1 MTELAVA
8 VPISTLWTSPD
19 APREVDGPAIAAT
32 PDISAWYEAMNTEDR
47 LGLYGRTLSQLLM
60 GEPVQVTEEADGWV
74 RVKAPWQPSSAGLP
88 ADSDFA
94 GYPGWLPRS
103 HLAVCAD
110 PPDDHGQA
118 VVTARTTLLRVS
130 VQASRATGREAT
142 ATVAISWA
150 TTLPVVSTTDTKV
163 LVALPGGRRGV
174 LEGADVLLR
183 PAGAVPAVTGEATLA
198 SARKMLGIGYLWG
211 GTSGWGVDC
220 SGLVHLAFRRHG
232 WIVPRDAHDQQAAA
246 TEVAPDRPRPGDLY
260 FFGEAGDA
268 SHVGLFS
275 DGGQMLHA
283 PQTGELV
290 EEQALDPDRLRGL
303 TGVGRFGSGG
313 RAQLVKTR

>member
-19 APREVDGPAIAAT
+19 APREVDGAAIAAT

-47 LGLYGRTLSQLLM
+47 LGLHARTLSQLLM
-60 GEPVQVTEEADGWV
+60 GEPVQVTQEADGWV

-88 ADSDFA
+88 ADSEFA

-103 HLAVCAD
+103 HLAARAD

-118 VVTARTTLLRVS
+118 VVTARTTLLRVG
-130 VQASRATGREAT
+130 VEASRATGREAT

-150 TTLPVVSTTDTKV
+150 TTLPVVSTTDTEV
-163 LVALPGGRRGV
+163 HVALPGGRRGV
-174 LEGADVLLR
+174 LAGADVLVR
-183 PAGAVPAVTGEATLA
+183 PVGTVPAVPGEAAVA

-220 SGLVHLAFRRHG
+220 SGLVHLAFREHG
-232 WIVPRDAHDQQAAA
+232 LVVPRDAHDQQAAA
-246 TEVAPDRPRPGDLY
+246 TEVALDRARPGDLY
-260 FFGEAGDA
+260 FFGSAGQA
-268 SHVGLFS
+268 SHIGLVA
-275 DGGQMLHA
+275 GHHQMLHA
-283 PQTGELV
+283 PQTGELIQ
-290 EEQALDPDRLRGL
+290 ETPLHADRLGAL
-303 TGVGRFGSGG
+303 TGVGRLGAGNG
-313 RAQLVKTR
+313 AGLVMTR

>member
-8 VPISTLWTSPD
+8 VPISTLWSAPD
-19 APREVDGPAIAAT
+19 AAREVDAPAISAT
-32 PDISAWYEAMNTEDR
+32 PDISAWYEAMSTEDR
-47 LGLYGRTLSQLLM
+47 LGLHGRTLSQLLM

-88 ADSDFA
+88 AASEFA

-103 HLAVCAD
+103 HLAARGD

-118 VVTARTTLLRVS
+118 VVTARTTLLRVLAGPS
-130 VQASRATGREAT
+130 SATGHQT
-142 ATVAISWA
+142 ATTLTVSWA
-150 TTLPVVSTTDTKV
+150 TTLPVLAAADTEV
-163 LVALPGGRRGV
+163 HVALPGGRRGV
-174 LEGADVLLR
+174 LEGADVLVR
-183 PAGAVPAVTGEATLA
+183 PVGTVPVVTGEAALA

-260 FFGEAGDA
+260 FFGETGDA
-268 SHVGLFS
+268 SHVGLFTA
-275 DGGQMLHA
+275 DGRMLHA
-283 PQTGELV
+283 PQTGEVV
-290 EEQALDPDRLRGL
+290 EEEALDPDRLRGL
-303 TGVGRFGSGG
+303 TGVGRFDSGG
-313 RAQLVKTR
+313 GAQLVKTR